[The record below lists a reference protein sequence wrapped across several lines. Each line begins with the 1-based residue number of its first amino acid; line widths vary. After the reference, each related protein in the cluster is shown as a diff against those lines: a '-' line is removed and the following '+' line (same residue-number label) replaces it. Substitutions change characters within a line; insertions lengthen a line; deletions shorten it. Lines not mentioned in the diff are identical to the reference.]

1 MALENGEPV
10 QNIVEI
16 KMTEEEA
23 VFNWA
28 AKHNIMEDAVEKL
41 IKEGFSSLTAIEL
54 LEMEDLAKTKISRG
68 QQKLILASVTKLN
81 RAGNSTEAND
91 MAGTSTDV
99 TSRAPHQA
107 SAPPSRHLDQNG
119 DDSAATSDPYLQIL
133 HQQLKAGQLQVCNEN
148 FNRTNISS
156 DTTSTENPVAR
167 QVGHSDFAGSW
178 QDPQI
183 YLATASSG
191 KSAST
196 CYQITD
202 FMSSSVEEEVVVGN
216 NGSHQ
221 VVLKSG
227 PKKPKLE
234 NITFAQ
240 WSVSN
245 LAILYKLVGEGILNP
260 TGIMDY
266 LSYTTKICQL
276 VQRYTLLSVL
286 HYDQEYRQLQAQHN
300 FRWGTDVPHLQ
311 TVYLVARAP
320 KPLSANGK
328 HFQPN
333 LSKPQGHSYPCTLD
347 GRIICKLYNTRAG
360 CHYTDCKFVHA
371 CSHVGCHQTH
381 SAVTHRES
389 KN

>member
-1 MALENGEPV
+1 
-10 QNIVEI
+10 
-16 KMTEEEA
+16 
-23 VFNWA
+23 
-28 AKHNIMEDAVEKL
+28 MEDAVEKM
-41 IKEGFSSLTAIEL
+41 IKERFSSLTAIKL

-81 RAGNSTEAND
+81 RAGNSTGAND

-107 SAPPSRHLDQNG
+107 SAPPSQHLYQNG
-119 DDSAATSDPYLQIL
+119 DDSAAISDPYLRIL

-156 DTTSTENPVAR
+156 DTSSTENPVAR

-202 FMSSSVEEEVVVGN
+202 FMSSSVEREIVAGN

-227 PKKPKLE
+227 SKKPKLE
-234 NITFAQ
+234 NISFAQ

-260 TGIMDY
+260 TGMMDY
-266 LSYTTKICQL
+266 
-276 VQRYTLLSVL
+276 
-286 HYDQEYRQLQAQHN
+286 
-300 FRWGTDVPHLQ
+300 
-311 TVYLVARAP
+311 
-320 KPLSANGK
+320 
-328 HFQPN
+328 
-333 LSKPQGHSYPCTLD
+333 
-347 GRIICKLYNTRAG
+347 
-360 CHYTDCKFVHA
+360 
-371 CSHVGCHQTH
+371 
-381 SAVTHRES
+381 
-389 KN
+389 

>member
-16 KMTEEEA
+16 TMTEEEA

-41 IKEGFSSLTAIEL
+41 IKEGFSSLTAIKL

-99 TSRAPHQA
+99 TSLAPHQA

-119 DDSAATSDPYLQIL
+119 DDSAATSDPYLRIL

-260 TGIMDY
+260 TGMIDY

-276 VQRYTLLSVL
+276 VQRYSLLSVL
-286 HYDQEYRQLQAQHN
+286 IMIKNIDNYRLNTISGGAQMSPSADSILG
-300 FRWGTDVPHLQ
+300 RPCSQ
-311 TVYLVARAP
+311 TS
-320 KPLSANGK
+320 LS
-328 HFQPN
+328 QW
-333 LSKPQGHSYPCTLD
+333 
-347 GRIICKLYNTRAG
+347 
-360 CHYTDCKFVHA
+360 
-371 CSHVGCHQTH
+371 
-381 SAVTHRES
+381 
-389 KN
+389 